1 MKRWTHTATLA
12 AVYPVGAEQFGN
24 TVPLGST
31 VTLYKDPAEQE
42 GDLITFRFGS
52 GTGVAR
58 LSDLRN
64 VKEN

>member
-12 AVYPVGAEQFGN
+12 NVYSYGAEQFGN
-24 TVPLGST
+24 TVQIGET
-31 VTLYKDPAEQE
+31 VTLFKDPAEQE
-42 GDLITFRFGS
+42 GELITFRYRS

-64 VKEN
+64 VKEI